1 MHANHISLLFKAFGY
16 LMVSCVFLYLL
27 NNYLVYWQDMPGT
40 GAFFAHYGWL
50 GAEVTELNEDQLS
63 LGWRQFSV
71 YLVVLVLTLVYVW
84 MTRERSLEADSVKIG
99 AISAYIVRFAFWGVL
114 LVGLADMFIS
124 FLRVEGFLDSVFGED
139 LGRDLGRSI
148 YRGTYVH
155 YPLLFVSLLAAWHFK
170 KVSFTWL
177 ALMIVFSEFL
187 IVITRFVFSYEQAY
201 MGDVVRFWYAGL
213 FLFGSAYALVSEGH
227 VRVDVIYAGFSRRKK
242 AWFDSAGSTLLG
254 MPICWIILTF
264 GMGGRGNTIN
274 SPLLSFEVSQS
285 GYGMYVKYL
294 MAGYLVIFAVTMLIQ
309 FVSYLLYN
317 VSLLLDRGS
326 LDDRSTYQE
335 LLVDEAG

>member
-1 MHANHISLLFKAFGY
+1 MHNQQIALLFKAFAF
-16 LMVSCVFLYLL
+16 LMVSLVFLFLL

-40 GAFFAHYGWL
+40 GALFGHYGWL
-50 GAEVTELNEDQLS
+50 GAEVAELNAEQLS
-63 LGWRQFSV
+63 AGWRQFV
-71 YLVVLVLTLVYVW
+71 FYLVVLALTLAYVW
-84 MTRERSLEADSVKIG
+84 LTRARSLEADSIKIG
-99 AISAYIVRFAFWGVL
+99 SISAYIVRFAFWGVL
-114 LVGLADMFIS
+114 LAGLADMFIS

-155 YPLLFVSLLAAWHFK
+155 YPLLGVALVAAWFFR

-227 VRVDVIYAGFSRRKK
+227 VRVDVLYAGFSRRKK
-242 AWFDSAGSTLLG
+242 AWFDSLGCTLLG
-254 MPICWIILTF
+254 MPICWVILIF

-294 MAGYLVIFAVTMLIQ
+294 MAAYLVIFAVTMLIQ
-309 FVSYLLYN
+309 FTSYLLYN
-317 VSLLLDRGS
+317 VSLLMDRGS
-326 LDDRSTYQE
+326 LKDRSTYQE

>member
-1 MHANHISLLFKAFGY
+1 
-16 LMVSCVFLYLL
+16 
-27 NNYLVYWQDMPGT
+27 
-40 GAFFAHYGWL
+40 
-50 GAEVTELNEDQLS
+50 
-63 LGWRQFSV
+63 
-71 YLVVLVLTLVYVW
+71 
-84 MTRERSLEADSVKIG
+84 
-99 AISAYIVRFAFWGVL
+99 
-114 LVGLADMFIS
+114 
-124 FLRVEGFLDSVFGED
+124 
-139 LGRDLGRSI
+139 
-148 YRGTYVH
+148 
-155 YPLLFVSLLAAWHFK
+155 
-170 KVSFTWL
+170 
-177 ALMIVFSEFL
+177 MIVFSEFL
-187 IVITRFVFSYEQAY
+187 IVITRFCIFYEQTH

-227 VRVDVIYAGFSRRKK
+227 VRVDVLYAGFSRRKK
-242 AWFDSAGSTLLG
+242 AWFDFSAALLG
-254 MPICWIILTF
+254 MPICWVILTF

-326 LDDRSTYQE
+326 LKDRSTYQE